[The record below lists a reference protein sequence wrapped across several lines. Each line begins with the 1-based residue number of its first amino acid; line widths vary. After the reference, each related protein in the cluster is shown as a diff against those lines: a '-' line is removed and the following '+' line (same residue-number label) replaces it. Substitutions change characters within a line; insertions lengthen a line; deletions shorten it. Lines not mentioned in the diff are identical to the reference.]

1 MLYLS
6 TQETIARMEFMLT
19 LIFAPMKSKWRKKT
33 GELMAETGCT
43 VNHSKFVLLFR
54 SVWMEMA
61 SESANLRP
69 RVFVPIIQALFQM
82 RHSSI

>member
-1 MLYLS
+1 
-6 TQETIARMEFMLT
+6 MEFMLT

-43 VNHSKFVLLFR
+43 VNHSKFFLLFR

-61 SESANLRP
+61 SESAKIVNGFAATGICP
-69 RVFVPIIQALFQM
+69 YNSSAVPNEAFY
-82 RHSSI
+82 RCTESSNGV